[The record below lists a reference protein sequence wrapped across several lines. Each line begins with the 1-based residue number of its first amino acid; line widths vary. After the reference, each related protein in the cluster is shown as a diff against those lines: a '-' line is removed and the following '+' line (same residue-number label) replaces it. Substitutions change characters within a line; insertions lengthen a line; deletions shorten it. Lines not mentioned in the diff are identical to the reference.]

1 MPVTCFRFLRPDL
14 SQTAVRMFSP
24 WYCAITNLY
33 VDVALVVVGVAVA
46 AAAVIVVVSSLSSPS
61 SLVIGVK

>member
-14 SQTAVRMFSP
+14 SQSAVRMFSP

-33 VDVALVVVGVAVA
+33 VDVALVVVGVV

-61 SLVIGVK
+61 SSVIIVK